1 MVDALRRARRWVT
14 PDGSIIDL
22 HPTAVDAWLEIDE
35 QRIGPLDG
43 GDAPERHGR
52 ATAAIEAALA
62 EGLFVAASAVDFLFF
77 TYGDS
82 IDELRDHIAAHWRS
96 TRIGEALYESARARR
111 RADPRAG
118 RPRVV
123 EQVRLTVLKGVDAS
137 RAGSG

>member
-14 PDGSIIDL
+14 PDGSVIDI
-22 HPTAVDAWLEIDE
+22 HPTAVDAWLEIDD

-43 GDAPERHGR
+43 GDAPERHAN
-52 ATAAIEAALA
+52 ATAAVDAALD

-82 IDELRDHIAAHWRS
+82 LDELRDHIAAHWRS
-96 TRIGEALYESARARR
+96 TRIGDALYESARARR